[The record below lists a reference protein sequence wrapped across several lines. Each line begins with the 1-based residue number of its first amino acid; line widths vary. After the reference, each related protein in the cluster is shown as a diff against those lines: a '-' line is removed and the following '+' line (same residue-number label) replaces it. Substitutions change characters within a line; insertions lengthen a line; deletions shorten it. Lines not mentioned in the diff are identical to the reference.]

1 MINRKNGAGDFT
13 QQFAYNSNIN
23 ISVCNTSGLD
33 ESITVEILNSSSARL
48 VTLHTSKLVEAGKT
62 LLLPQVSIKA
72 NEVISISANANT
84 NVETN
89 ISIMEESVLSDGGGT
104 IGVIYHTADGVT
116 TDFDLPSSN
125 KPALDFSKVDIYISG
140 IRISDSEWALDA
152 TKEIVQFTNPVFDTA
167 EITIK
172 NTIPSGV

>member
-1 MINRKNGAGDFT
+1 MINRKNGVGDFT

-23 ISVCNTSGLD
+23 ISVCNTSGTN
-33 ESITVEILNSSSARL
+33 ENITVEVLNSSSVKL
-48 VTLHTSKLVEAGKT
+48 VTLHTNKTVEAGKT

-84 NVETN
+84 SVETN
-89 ISIMEESVLSDGGGT
+89 ISIMEESVLTDGGGT
-104 IGVIYHTADGVT
+104 IGIIYHTADGVT

-125 KPALDFSKVDIYISG
+125 KPALDFSNIDIYIGG
-140 IRISDSEWALDA
+140 IRISNSDWALDA

-167 EITIK
+167 EMTIK